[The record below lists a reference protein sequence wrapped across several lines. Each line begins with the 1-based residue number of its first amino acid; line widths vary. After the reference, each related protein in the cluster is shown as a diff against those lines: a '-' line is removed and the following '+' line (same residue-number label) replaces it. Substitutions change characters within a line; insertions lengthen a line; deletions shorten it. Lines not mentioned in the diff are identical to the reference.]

1 MVSSWEL
8 ISKSTAYYSRANT
21 HAICCVAILVCFVV
35 VVFLGGLLLL
45 LLLLLL
51 SLKTIVKIV

>member
-1 MVSSWEL
+1 MVNSWQL
-8 ISKSTAYYSRANT
+8 ISNRLYYSRANT
-21 HAICCVAILVCFVV
+21 HAICCVALLVCFVV

-51 SLKTIVKIV
+51 SWNTIVKIV

>member
-1 MVSSWEL
+1 MGIDL
-8 ISKSTAYYSRANT
+8 KSTAHYSRANT
-21 HAICCVAILVCFVV
+21 HAICCVALLVCFVV
-35 VVFLGGLLLL
+35 VVFMGGL